1 MVSPEGDIA
10 FFASNRKGGYGELD
24 IYYFELP
31 EDLRPTR
38 TLYFEGTVYDANTNI
53 PLGGKF
59 ELIDLQTGKVVITAF
74 ADVETGEFTVSLPVN
89 REYALKVTHDG
100 YAYYSANFNMTVPED
115 QDIKRMDIPLVPFN
129 KSGTEIVL
137 VNVFFD
143 VNKADLKNESFVA
156 DAQAVICN
164 NFNVLLLTDDPLVPK
179 FSSDVFLQTVNAKF
193 LDVPSKKWTWKEGD
207 TIVPIVM
214 PRDFLVML
222 NTFMSASG
230 IPQVSEDLAK
240 DINFKLRISNETK
253 KDFITARIVGF
264 TNEIPSLLVPESFMS
279 YANQKYA
286 TVKENKITNVM
297 ISSKEGEFGEMEKFL
312 EERGLESRKSQVVI
326 GKLKSIVSTLF
337 VVLLVISVVTVV
349 VSGLVLI
356 QYMQLLIANN
366 QYQIRTLL
374 RLGYNPNN
382 IVLLFT
388 RYLAV
393 TFGIVSII
401 AFVLFLIEK
410 LFVDELFEKGGI
422 AINESL
428 SVVSLIS
435 IIISFCIFVSISFL
449 VAKRKIISEFFS

>member
-1 MVSPEGDIA
+1 MLKKVLFQNQDKTQLFIAVLGSVIGMIFLISSIHYLIRVNEFGKGEEILGPNTMIIQKKVSNSSSLKITKND
-10 FFASNRKGGYGELD
+10 FSNE
-24 IYYFELP
+24 
-31 EDLRPTR
+31 
-38 TLYFEGTVYDANTNI
+38 
-53 PLGGKF
+53 
-59 ELIDLQTGKVVITAF
+59 
-74 ADVETGEFTVSLPVN
+74 
-89 REYALKVTHDG
+89 
-100 YAYYSANFNMTVPED
+100 
-115 QDIKRMDIPLVPFN
+115 
-129 KSGTEIVL
+129 EIER
-137 VNVFFD
+137 F
-143 VNKADLKNESFVA
+143 KNESFVA

-193 LDVPSKKWTWKEGD
+193 LDVSSKNWTWKEGD

-337 VVLLVISVVTVV
+337 VVLLVISVFTVV

>member
-1 MVSPEGDIA
+1 MLKKVLFQNQDKTQLFIAVLGAVIGMIFLISSIHYLIRVNEFGKGEEILGPNTMIIQKKVSNSSSLKITKND
-10 FFASNRKGGYGELD
+10 FSNE
-24 IYYFELP
+24 
-31 EDLRPTR
+31 
-38 TLYFEGTVYDANTNI
+38 
-53 PLGGKF
+53 
-59 ELIDLQTGKVVITAF
+59 
-74 ADVETGEFTVSLPVN
+74 
-89 REYALKVTHDG
+89 
-100 YAYYSANFNMTVPED
+100 
-115 QDIKRMDIPLVPFN
+115 
-129 KSGTEIVL
+129 EIER
-137 VNVFFD
+137 F
-143 VNKADLKNESFVA
+143 KNESFVA

-193 LDVPSKKWTWKEGD
+193 LDVSSKNWTWKEGD

-264 TNEIPSLLVPESFMS
+264 TNEIPSLLVPESFMR

-374 RLGYNPNN
+374 RLGYIPNK

-388 RYLAV
+388 SYLAV
-393 TFGIVSII
+393 TFGFVSMI
-401 AFVLFLIEK
+401 AFVLFLVEK

-449 VAKRKIISEFFS
+449 VAKRKIMSEFFS

>member
-1 MVSPEGDIA
+1 MLKKVLFQNQDKTQLFIAVVGSVIGMIFLISSIHYLIRVNEFGKGEEILGPNTMIIQKKVSNSSSLKITKND
-10 FFASNRKGGYGELD
+10 FSNE
-24 IYYFELP
+24 
-31 EDLRPTR
+31 
-38 TLYFEGTVYDANTNI
+38 
-53 PLGGKF
+53 
-59 ELIDLQTGKVVITAF
+59 
-74 ADVETGEFTVSLPVN
+74 
-89 REYALKVTHDG
+89 
-100 YAYYSANFNMTVPED
+100 
-115 QDIKRMDIPLVPFN
+115 
-129 KSGTEIVL
+129 EIER
-137 VNVFFD
+137 F
-143 VNKADLKNESFVA
+143 KNETFVA

-193 LDVPSKKWTWKEGD
+193 LDVPGKNWTWKEGD

-374 RLGYNPNN
+374 RLGYNPNK

-388 RYLAV
+388 KYLAV
-393 TFGIVSII
+393 TFGFVSMI
-401 AFVLFLIEK
+401 AFVLFLVEK

-449 VAKRKIISEFFS
+449 VAKRKIMSEFFS

>member
-1 MVSPEGDIA
+1 MLKKVLFQNQDKTQLFIAVLGSVIGMIFLISSIHYLIRVNEFGKGEEILGPNTMIIQKKVSNSSSLKITKND
-10 FFASNRKGGYGELD
+10 FSNE
-24 IYYFELP
+24 
-31 EDLRPTR
+31 
-38 TLYFEGTVYDANTNI
+38 
-53 PLGGKF
+53 
-59 ELIDLQTGKVVITAF
+59 
-74 ADVETGEFTVSLPVN
+74 
-89 REYALKVTHDG
+89 
-100 YAYYSANFNMTVPED
+100 
-115 QDIKRMDIPLVPFN
+115 
-129 KSGTEIVL
+129 EIER
-137 VNVFFD
+137 F
-143 VNKADLKNESFVA
+143 KNETFVA

-193 LDVPSKKWTWKEGD
+193 LDVPSKNWTWKEGD

-264 TNEIPSLLVPESFMS
+264 TNEIPSLLVPESFMN

-286 TVKENKITNVM
+286 TIKENKITNVM

-374 RLGYNPNN
+374 RLGYHTNN
-382 IVLLFT
+382 IVRLFT
-388 RYLAV
+388 SYLAV
-393 TFGIVSII
+393 TFGFVSLI
-401 AFVLFLIEK
+401 AFVLFLVEK

-449 VAKRKIISEFFS
+449 VAKRKIMSEFFS

>member
-1 MVSPEGDIA
+1 MLKKVLFQNQDKTQLFIAVLGSVIGMIFLISSIHYLIRVNEFGKGEEILGPNTMIIQKKVSNSSSLKITKND
-10 FFASNRKGGYGELD
+10 FSNE
-24 IYYFELP
+24 
-31 EDLRPTR
+31 
-38 TLYFEGTVYDANTNI
+38 
-53 PLGGKF
+53 
-59 ELIDLQTGKVVITAF
+59 
-74 ADVETGEFTVSLPVN
+74 
-89 REYALKVTHDG
+89 
-100 YAYYSANFNMTVPED
+100 
-115 QDIKRMDIPLVPFN
+115 
-129 KSGTEIVL
+129 EIER
-137 VNVFFD
+137 F
-143 VNKADLKNESFVA
+143 KNESFVA

-164 NFNVLLLTDDPLVPK
+164 NFNVLFLTDDPLVPK

-193 LDVPSKKWTWKEGD
+193 LDVPSKNWTWKEGD

-264 TNEIPSLLVPESFMS
+264 TNEIPSLLVPESFMN

-286 TVKENKITNVM
+286 TIKENKITNVM

-356 QYMQLLIANN
+356 QYMQLLIANK

-374 RLGYNPNN
+374 RLGYNPNK
-382 IVLLFT
+382 IVQLFT

-393 TFGIVSII
+393 TFGFVSII

-410 LFVDELFEKGGI
+410 WFVDELFEKGGI

-449 VAKRKIISEFFS
+449 VAKRKIMSEFFS

>member
-1 MVSPEGDIA
+1 MLKKVLFQNQDKTQLFIAVLGSVIGMIFLISSIHYLIRVNEFGKGEEILGPNTMIIQKKVSNSSSLKITKND
-10 FFASNRKGGYGELD
+10 FSNEEIERFK
-24 IYYFELP
+24 
-31 EDLRPTR
+31 
-38 TLYFEGTVYDANTNI
+38 
-53 PLGGKF
+53 
-59 ELIDLQTGKVVITAF
+59 
-74 ADVETGEFTVSLPVN
+74 
-89 REYALKVTHDG
+89 
-100 YAYYSANFNMTVPED
+100 
-115 QDIKRMDIPLVPFN
+115 N
-129 KSGTEIVL
+129 KT
-137 VNVFFD
+137 
-143 VNKADLKNESFVA
+143 FVA

-374 RLGYNPNN
+374 RLGYHTNN
-382 IVLLFT
+382 IVRLFT
-388 RYLAV
+388 SYLAV
-393 TFGIVSII
+393 TFGFVSLI
-401 AFVLFLIEK
+401 AFVLFLVEK

-449 VAKRKIISEFFS
+449 VAKRKIMSELFS

>member
-1 MVSPEGDIA
+1 MLKKVLFQNQDKTQLFIAVLGSVIGMIFLISSIHYLIRVNEFGKGEEILGPNTMIIQKKVSNSSSLKITKND
-10 FFASNRKGGYGELD
+10 FSNE
-24 IYYFELP
+24 
-31 EDLRPTR
+31 
-38 TLYFEGTVYDANTNI
+38 
-53 PLGGKF
+53 
-59 ELIDLQTGKVVITAF
+59 
-74 ADVETGEFTVSLPVN
+74 
-89 REYALKVTHDG
+89 
-100 YAYYSANFNMTVPED
+100 
-115 QDIKRMDIPLVPFN
+115 
-129 KSGTEIVL
+129 EIER
-137 VNVFFD
+137 F
-143 VNKADLKNESFVA
+143 KNESFVA

-193 LDVPSKKWTWKEGD
+193 LDVPSKNWTWKEGD

-264 TNEIPSLLVPESFMS
+264 TNEIPSLLVPESFMN

-286 TVKENKITNVM
+286 TIKENKITNVM

-374 RLGYNPNN
+374 RLGYIPNK

-388 RYLAV
+388 SYLAV
-393 TFGIVSII
+393 TFGFVSLI
-401 AFVLFLIEK
+401 AFVLFLVEK

-449 VAKRKIISEFFS
+449 VAKRKIMSEFFS

>member
-1 MVSPEGDIA
+1 MLKKVLFQNQDKTQLFIAVLGSVIGMIFLISSIHYLIRVNEFGKGEEILGPNTMIIQKKVSNSSSLKITKND
-10 FFASNRKGGYGELD
+10 FSNE
-24 IYYFELP
+24 
-31 EDLRPTR
+31 
-38 TLYFEGTVYDANTNI
+38 
-53 PLGGKF
+53 
-59 ELIDLQTGKVVITAF
+59 
-74 ADVETGEFTVSLPVN
+74 
-89 REYALKVTHDG
+89 
-100 YAYYSANFNMTVPED
+100 
-115 QDIKRMDIPLVPFN
+115 
-129 KSGTEIVL
+129 EIER
-137 VNVFFD
+137 F
-143 VNKADLKNESFVA
+143 KNESFVA

>member
-1 MVSPEGDIA
+1 MLKKVLFQNQDKTQLFIAVLGSVIGMIFLISSIHYLIRVNEFGKGEEILGPNTMIIQKKVSNSSSLKITKND
-10 FFASNRKGGYGELD
+10 FSNE
-24 IYYFELP
+24 
-31 EDLRPTR
+31 
-38 TLYFEGTVYDANTNI
+38 
-53 PLGGKF
+53 
-59 ELIDLQTGKVVITAF
+59 
-74 ADVETGEFTVSLPVN
+74 
-89 REYALKVTHDG
+89 
-100 YAYYSANFNMTVPED
+100 
-115 QDIKRMDIPLVPFN
+115 
-129 KSGTEIVL
+129 EIER
-137 VNVFFD
+137 F
-143 VNKADLKNESFVA
+143 KNETFVA

-193 LDVPSKKWTWKEGD
+193 LDVSSKNWTWKEGD

-264 TNEIPSLLVPESFMS
+264 TNEIPSLLVPESFMR
-279 YANQKYA
+279 YANKKYA

-356 QYMQLLIANN
+356 QYMQLLIANK

-374 RLGYNPNN
+374 RLGYNPNK
-382 IVLLFT
+382 IVQLFT

-393 TFGIVSII
+393 TFGFVSII
-401 AFVLFLIEK
+401 AFVLFLVEK

-449 VAKRKIISEFFS
+449 VAKRKIMSEFFS

>member
-1 MVSPEGDIA
+1 MLKKVLFQNQDKTQLFIAVVGSVIGMIFLISSIHYLIRVNEFGKGEEILGPNTMIIQKKVSNSSSLKITKND
-10 FFASNRKGGYGELD
+10 FSNE
-24 IYYFELP
+24 
-31 EDLRPTR
+31 
-38 TLYFEGTVYDANTNI
+38 
-53 PLGGKF
+53 
-59 ELIDLQTGKVVITAF
+59 
-74 ADVETGEFTVSLPVN
+74 
-89 REYALKVTHDG
+89 
-100 YAYYSANFNMTVPED
+100 
-115 QDIKRMDIPLVPFN
+115 
-129 KSGTEIVL
+129 EIER
-137 VNVFFD
+137 F
-143 VNKADLKNESFVA
+143 KNETFVA

-193 LDVPSKKWTWKEGD
+193 LDVPSKNWTWKEGD

-297 ISSKEGEFGEMEKFL
+297 ISSKEGEFGEMVKFL

-374 RLGYNPNN
+374 RLGYNPNK

-393 TFGIVSII
+393 TFGFVSII
-401 AFVLFLIEK
+401 AFVLFLVEK

-449 VAKRKIISEFFS
+449 VAKRKIMSEFFS

>member
-1 MVSPEGDIA
+1 MLKKVLFQNQDKTQLFIAVLGAVIGMIFLISSIHYLIRVNEFGKGEEILGPNTMIIQKKVSNSSSLKITKND
-10 FFASNRKGGYGELD
+10 FSNE
-24 IYYFELP
+24 
-31 EDLRPTR
+31 
-38 TLYFEGTVYDANTNI
+38 
-53 PLGGKF
+53 
-59 ELIDLQTGKVVITAF
+59 
-74 ADVETGEFTVSLPVN
+74 
-89 REYALKVTHDG
+89 
-100 YAYYSANFNMTVPED
+100 
-115 QDIKRMDIPLVPFN
+115 
-129 KSGTEIVL
+129 EIER
-137 VNVFFD
+137 F
-143 VNKADLKNESFVA
+143 KNESFVA

-193 LDVPSKKWTWKEGD
+193 LDVSSKNWTWKEGD

-264 TNEIPSLLVPESFMS
+264 TNEIPSLLVPESFMR
-279 YANQKYA
+279 YANKKYA

-297 ISSKEGEFGEMEKFL
+297 ISSKEGEFGEMVKFL

-374 RLGYNPNN
+374 RLGYIPNK

-388 RYLAV
+388 SYLAV
-393 TFGIVSII
+393 TFGFVSMI
-401 AFVLFLIEK
+401 AFVLFLVEK
-410 LFVDELFEKGGI
+410 LFVDELFKKGGI

-449 VAKRKIISEFFS
+449 VAKRKIMSEFFS

>member
-1 MVSPEGDIA
+1 MIFLISSIHYLIRVNEFGKGEEILGPNTMIIQKKVSNSSSLKITKND
-10 FFASNRKGGYGELD
+10 FSNE
-24 IYYFELP
+24 
-31 EDLRPTR
+31 
-38 TLYFEGTVYDANTNI
+38 
-53 PLGGKF
+53 
-59 ELIDLQTGKVVITAF
+59 
-74 ADVETGEFTVSLPVN
+74 
-89 REYALKVTHDG
+89 
-100 YAYYSANFNMTVPED
+100 
-115 QDIKRMDIPLVPFN
+115 
-129 KSGTEIVL
+129 EIER
-137 VNVFFD
+137 F
-143 VNKADLKNESFVA
+143 KNESFVA

-264 TNEIPSLLVPESFMS
+264 TNEIPSLLVPESFMN

-286 TVKENKITNVM
+286 TIKENKITNVM

-374 RLGYNPNN
+374 RLGYIPNK

-388 RYLAV
+388 SYLAV
-393 TFGIVSII
+393 TFGFVSLI
-401 AFVLFLIEK
+401 AFVLFLVEK

-449 VAKRKIISEFFS
+449 VAKRKIMSEFFS

>member
-1 MVSPEGDIA
+1 MLKKVLFQNQDKNQLFIAVVGSVIGMIFLISSIHYLIRVNEFGKGEEILGPNTMIIQKKVSNSSSLKITKND
-10 FFASNRKGGYGELD
+10 FSNE
-24 IYYFELP
+24 
-31 EDLRPTR
+31 
-38 TLYFEGTVYDANTNI
+38 
-53 PLGGKF
+53 
-59 ELIDLQTGKVVITAF
+59 
-74 ADVETGEFTVSLPVN
+74 
-89 REYALKVTHDG
+89 
-100 YAYYSANFNMTVPED
+100 
-115 QDIKRMDIPLVPFN
+115 
-129 KSGTEIVL
+129 EIER
-137 VNVFFD
+137 F
-143 VNKADLKNESFVA
+143 KNESFVA

-193 LDVPSKKWTWKEGD
+193 LDVPSKNWTWKEGD

-374 RLGYNPNN
+374 RLGYNPNK

-388 RYLAV
+388 KYLAV
-393 TFGIVSII
+393 TFGFVSMI
-401 AFVLFLIEK
+401 AFVLFLVEK

-449 VAKRKIISEFFS
+449 VAKRKIMSEFFS

>member
-1 MVSPEGDIA
+1 MSKRVLFQNQDKTQLFIAVLGSIIGMIFLISSIHYLIRVNEFGKGEEILGPNTMIIQKKVSNSSSLKITKND
-10 FFASNRKGGYGELD
+10 FSNE
-24 IYYFELP
+24 
-31 EDLRPTR
+31 
-38 TLYFEGTVYDANTNI
+38 
-53 PLGGKF
+53 
-59 ELIDLQTGKVVITAF
+59 
-74 ADVETGEFTVSLPVN
+74 
-89 REYALKVTHDG
+89 
-100 YAYYSANFNMTVPED
+100 
-115 QDIKRMDIPLVPFN
+115 
-129 KSGTEIVL
+129 EIER
-137 VNVFFD
+137 F
-143 VNKADLKNESFVA
+143 KNETFVA

-193 LDVPSKKWTWKEGD
+193 LDVPSKNWTWKEGD

-264 TNEIPSLLVPESFMS
+264 TNEIPSLLVPESFMN

-286 TVKENKITNVM
+286 TIKEYKITNVM

-422 AINESL
+422 SINQSL

-449 VAKRKIISEFFS
+449 VAKRKIMSEFFS

>member
-1 MVSPEGDIA
+1 MLKKVLFQNQDKTQLFIAVLGSIIGMIFLISSIHYLIRVNEFGKGEEILGPNTMIIQKKVSNSSSLKITKND
-10 FFASNRKGGYGELD
+10 FSNE
-24 IYYFELP
+24 
-31 EDLRPTR
+31 
-38 TLYFEGTVYDANTNI
+38 
-53 PLGGKF
+53 
-59 ELIDLQTGKVVITAF
+59 
-74 ADVETGEFTVSLPVN
+74 
-89 REYALKVTHDG
+89 
-100 YAYYSANFNMTVPED
+100 
-115 QDIKRMDIPLVPFN
+115 
-129 KSGTEIVL
+129 EIER
-137 VNVFFD
+137 F
-143 VNKADLKNESFVA
+143 KNESFVA

-264 TNEIPSLLVPESFMS
+264 TNEIPSLLVPESFMR

-374 RLGYNPNN
+374 RLGYIPNK

-388 RYLAV
+388 SYLAV
-393 TFGIVSII
+393 TFGFVSMI
-401 AFVLFLIEK
+401 AFVLFLVEK

-449 VAKRKIISEFFS
+449 VAKRKIMSEFFS